1 MHAAQSTSDRLT
13 LVRRDGFTAPHMQ
26 IFRGILVLLGI
37 VLLERAYIRSGG

>member
-13 LVRRDGFTAPHMQ
+13 VVRRDGFTAVHMQ
-26 IFRGILVLLGI
+26 TLRGILVLIGI